1 MFLLDHPNIL
11 LLKALKHTHT
21 ITFDTNGHSETEKY
35 MKMMVHFSNRGIYYE
50 GWTAVTHHS
59 TPWPRREWLSFDADE
74 RELYDTTKDWNQ
86 PRDLLKEKP
95 DKLREQQ
102 ELFLIEAAK
111 HNDFPLNDRRCER
124 FNAAIAGR
132 SELPGAHISMLIYPD
147 MMHLMENTV
156 LNAKIRFHT
165 ITAEVDV
172 TDGET
177 NGEKLVSGVLRAP
190 TKHPTKKLYFQ
201 DEKEIII

>member
-1 MFLLDHPNIL
+1 
-11 LLKALKHTHT
+11 
-21 ITFDTNGHSETEKY
+21 
-35 MKMMVHFSNRGIYYE
+35 
-50 GWTAVTHHS
+50 
-59 TPWPRREWLSFDADE
+59 
-74 RELYDTTKDWNQ
+74 
-86 PRDLLKEKP
+86 
-95 DKLREQQ
+95 
-102 ELFLIEAAK
+102 
-111 HNDFPLNDRRCER
+111 
-124 FNAAIAGR
+124 
-132 SELPGAHISMLIYPD
+132 MLIYPD

-190 TKHPTKKLYFQ
+190 TKYPTKKLYFQ